1 MYTSDSNDNSNHLH
15 IVMFVFSIVCISLIP
30 NKILSYCKI
39 ENKKTITSRKSITKD
54 LDLNTSSSSLD
65 LSFDNTISNVNTDT
79 MTESLNKVKKCL
91 IILKQKIKILNT
103 YHKNEQQNKKIILF
117 NYNLEFSSDIYKSII
132 LFTYLFRE
140 LLYSILATY
149 VVISLVEIQHC
160 KK

>member
-1 MYTSDSNDNSNHLH
+1 MYTSDSNDNSNQLH

-39 ENKKTITSRKSITKD
+39 ENKKTSITKD

-65 LSFDNTISNVNTDT
+65 LSFDNTISNVNTNT
-79 MTESLNKVKKCL
+79 MITSLNKVKKCL